1 VKLLMFLDVGGSMDD
16 HIRVVEELFSAAK
29 AEFRQLDFF
38 YFHNC
43 VYEGVWKDNRRRFE
57 IVPTFDL
64 IHKYGPD
71 YKAVFVGDAAM
82 SPYEIVQP
90 GGSVEHWNQEAGS
103 VWLSRMLAQWP
114 HAVWLNPVPE
124 KHWGYTHSTGMIRE
138 IFGNRMF
145 GLTLAGLEAATR
157 QLSRKH

>member
-43 VYEGVWKDNRRRFE
+43 VYEGVWKDNRRRAE
-57 IVPTFDL
+57 TIATFDL

-82 SPYEIVQP
+82 SPYEIIQP
-90 GGSVEHWNQEAGS
+90 GGSVEHWNREAGS
-103 VWLSRMLAQWP
+103 VWLSRLLAQWP

-124 KHWGYTHSTGMIRE
+124 QHWGYTHSTGMIRE
-138 IFGNRMF
+138 IFGGRMF
-145 GLTLAGLEAATR
+145 SLTLAGLDAATR